1 MGYWEVIFDI
11 EGKKTELEEFQKIEL
26 APDFWDNADK
36 AQNELRRVAPL
47 KKWVSDFAA
56 AEALASD
63 AELMPDF
70 IREQAATEEELDEL
84 YARLMAAIDDLEV
97 RSMLKEEQDALPAI
111 MEINSG
117 AGGTESLDW
126 ASMLLRMYMRYAEQN
141 GYTVRVLD
149 MQDGEPVGVKSAMI
163 EISGDSAYGY
173 LKGENGV
180 HRLVRPSPF
189 NAGNKRQTTFASV
202 AVTPAV
208 DDTIEIDIKP
218 ADIKWDTYRSG
229 GAGGQ
234 NVNKVETGV
243 RLYHIPSGIVVE
255 NTETRSQLDNR
266 DNAMRILRSKLYAIE
281 LERRAAVKN
290 EIEAGKK
297 RIEWGSQ
304 IRSYVLD
311 DRRVKD
317 HRTGVQTSNVEA
329 VLDGKIDEFIKSY
342 LLENV

>member
-11 EGKKTELEEFQKIEL
+11 DGKKTELEEFQKIEL
-26 APDFWDNADK
+26 APDFWENAEK

-47 KKWVSDFAA
+47 KKWVADFAA

-63 AELMPDF
+63 TELMPDF

-84 YARLMAAIDDLEV
+84 YARLMVAIEDLEV
-97 RSMLKEEQDALPAI
+97 RSMLKEEEDALPAI

-208 DDTIEIDIKP
+208 DDTIEIEIKP

-281 LERRAAVKN
+281 LEKRAAVKN

>member
-1 MGYWEVIFDI
+1 
-11 EGKKTELEEFQKIEL
+11 
-26 APDFWDNADK
+26 
-36 AQNELRRVAPL
+36 
-47 KKWVSDFAA
+47 
-56 AEALASD
+56 
-63 AELMPDF
+63 MPDF
-70 IREQAATEEELDEL
+70 IKEEAATEEELDEL
-84 YARLMAAIDDLEV
+84 YQTVVAKIEDLEV
-97 RSMLKEEQDALPAI
+97 RSMLSQEEDALPAI

-126 ASMLLRMYMRYAEQN
+126 ASMLLRMYTRWAEQS
-141 GYTVRVLD
+141 GYSVKILD
-149 MQDGEPVGVKSAMI
+149 VQDGEPVGVKSAMI

-173 LKGENGV
+173 LKGESGV

-208 DDTIEIDIKP
+208 DDTIEIEIKP
-218 ADIKWDTYRSG
+218 SDIKWDTYRSG

-266 DNAMRILRSKLYAIE
+266 DNAMRILRSKLYALE
-281 LERRAAVKN
+281 MERRTAIKN

-311 DRRVKD
+311 DRRIKD
-317 HRTGVQTSNVEA
+317 HRTGVQTSNIEA
-329 VLDGKIDEFIKSY
+329 VLDGRIDEFIKSF
-342 LLENV
+342 LLANI

>member
-11 EGKKTELEEFQKIEL
+11 DGKKTELEEFQKIEL
-26 APDFWDNADK
+26 APDFWENAEK

-47 KKWVSDFAA
+47 KKWVADFAA

-63 AELMPDF
+63 TELMPDF

-84 YARLMAAIDDLEV
+84 YARLMAAIEDLEV
-97 RSMLKEEQDALPAI
+97 RSMLKEEEDALPAI

-208 DDTIEIDIKP
+208 DDTIEIEIKP

-281 LERRAAVKN
+281 LEKRAAVKN